1 MNAIKKAAAW
11 LLCISMAVFAA
22 QAYAAEE
29 EPLQTEAEQTE
40 PELSGEYEA
49 WKMIAEGIAGEFI
62 DETLDAETIMQMGIS
77 NLLDGD
83 DDMLVA
89 LLKKTLESL
98 DDYSTFYTADEYE
111 EYINNLNRT
120 FFGVGIELKK
130 TGQYAEITGF
140 AEADSLAERSGFRV
154 GDRII
159 RIGGTDVSSR
169 SLEDIKNMLMGEL
182 NSTVTITVLR
192 GDEYIDIIA
201 TRTEVKEQTVA
212 GELLP
217 GNVGYVRI
225 VSFSEDTA
233 NEFYEVN
240 KLFETNGVTKI
251 IMDLRDN
258 PGGLV
263 LSAVRIAQWIVPQG
277 KIVDVK
283 YRQPEYDTVYY
294 SELPSTNKNYYVLV
308 NGNTASAAEILAS
321 AMQDSGVGK
330 LVGEQTFGKAVV
342 QRTYPLNNGSVYKLT
357 TAQYITRNGHHINGV
372 GLTPDIEVKNL
383 TEKID
388 TSLYTPMDFVNR
400 YALGSYGDT
409 VKGAKERLYML
420 GIYKGKVDDKIFT
433 EELQEAVKEY
443 QYVNN
448 LSASG
453 VLDIITQT
461 KLERTFSSLQRVVDL
476 QLQTAYERFGGNAD
490 DLN

>member
-1 MNAIKKAAAW
+1 MNAIKKAAVW

-29 EPLQTEAEQTE
+29 ESVQTEAEQTE
-40 PELSGEYEA
+40 PELSGEYGA
-49 WKMIAEGIAGEFI
+49 WQMIAESIAEEYI

-83 DDMLVA
+83 DDMLVT

-169 SLEDIKNMLMGEL
+169 SLDDIKNMLMGEL

-192 GDEYIDIIA
+192 GEEYIDIIA

-217 GNVGYVRI
+217 GNIGYVRI

-240 KLFETNGVTKI
+240 KVFETNGVTKI

-263 LSAVRIAQWIVPQG
+263 LSAVRIAQWIVPKG

-372 GLTPDIEVKNL
+372 GLTPDVRVENR

-388 TSLYTPMDFVNR
+388 TSLYTSMDFVSR

-433 EELQEAVKEY
+433 EELQNAVKEY
-443 QYVNN
+443 QYVND